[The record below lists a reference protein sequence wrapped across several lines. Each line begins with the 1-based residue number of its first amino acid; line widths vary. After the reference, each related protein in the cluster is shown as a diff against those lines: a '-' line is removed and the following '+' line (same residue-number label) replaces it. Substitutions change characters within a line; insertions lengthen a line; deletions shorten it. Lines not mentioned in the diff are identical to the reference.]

1 MIHLEGADF
10 IFDIVFRIV
19 EEVAN
24 EGDTHLMDI
33 ISSDHSIR
41 CFSTLEG
48 IFNSCTNMSI
58 AHHLTI
64 IVYRIY
70 PGNHI
75 LVIHFKPIDDTAE
88 LIILV
93 MNFKA
98 TWIIFV
104 SDRVVVRND
113 DPKLHKV
120 QQV

>member
-1 MIHLEGADF
+1 M
-10 IFDIVFRIV
+10 R
-19 EEVAN
+19 
-24 EGDTHLMDI
+24 
-33 ISSDHSIR
+33 
-41 CFSTLEG
+41 
-48 IFNSCTNMSI
+48 I

-75 LVIHFKPIDDTAE
+75 LVIHFKPIDDAAE

-98 TWIIFV
+98 TWIILV